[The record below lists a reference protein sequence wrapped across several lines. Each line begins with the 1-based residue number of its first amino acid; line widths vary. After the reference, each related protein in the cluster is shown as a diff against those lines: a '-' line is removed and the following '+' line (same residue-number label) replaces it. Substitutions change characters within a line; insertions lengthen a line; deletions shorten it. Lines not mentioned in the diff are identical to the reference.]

1 MNGTYSTYV
10 KYAKVVAD
18 IGFLSATICCSILIY
33 LTIFKVKRNFGSYT
47 YLLVL
52 FPALGIFFATLEIVL
67 YPNVFH
73 HDASYVFYST
83 SRPFGL
89 GKDAVTI
96 ALGFYGVVYAF
107 TVSMLSV
114 QFLYRYWA
122 IFRETKLLYFKGWR
136 FFIWIIYSSFFG
148 FLWGYGLV
156 LFNELDEYSRSY
168 INESMREKFGIDV
181 AELSGTCLVAYTPD
195 NSVRWWNVFATLNMS
210 FVASVQYTLIIYC
223 AVRMYLGMDAK
234 IQMLSASLRVLHR
247 QFFKTLVLQMVSP
260 TITLFAPALLIIYLP
275 LFNLKIDLPT
285 GIFLCA
291 FTLYPAMDSMIV
303 VYVVKDYRKAVR
315 STFKD
320 CITPI
325 YSWLTRGEA
334 NQKEQRTRS
343 NDIPLS

>member
-122 IFRETKLLYFKGWR
+122 IF
-136 FFIWIIYSSFFG
+136 
-148 FLWGYGLV
+148 
-156 LFNELDEYSRSY
+156 
-168 INESMREKFGIDV
+168 
-181 AELSGTCLVAYTPD
+181 
-195 NSVRWWNVFATLNMS
+195 RWWNVFATLNMS

>member
-10 KYAKVVAD
+10 QYAKIVAD

-122 IFRETKLLYFKGWR
+122 IFR
-136 FFIWIIYSSFFG
+136 
-148 FLWGYGLV
+148 
-156 LFNELDEYSRSY
+156 SY
-168 INESMREKFGIDV
+168 INESMSEKFGIDV
-181 AELSGTCLVAYTPD
+181 SELSGTILVAYNPD
-195 NSVRWWNVFATLNMS
+195 NSIRWWNVSATLNMS

-223 AVRMYLGMDAK
+223 AVRMYLGMEAK
-234 IQMLSASLRVLHR
+234 IQMLSVSLRTLHR

-260 TITLFAPALLIIYLP
+260 TITLFAPAMLIIYLP
-275 LFNLKIDLPT
+275 LFNLKINLPT

-303 VYVVKDYRKAVR
+303 VYVVKDYKKAVR
-315 STFKD
+315 STLKD

-325 YSWLTRGEA
+325 YSWLSSGEK
-334 NQKEQRTRS
+334 NQTVQGTRS
-343 NDIPLS
+343 NNIPLS